1 MFRVIQPNYYEIN
14 NKEIDPKI
22 VLQNKLFHGDI
33 VNDDFSLKHSLREE
47 FKIGGV
53 LKLKN
58 IYTFGCNKKGQELF
72 EFIPIT
78 WRYPKFLVASN
89 IKKNML
95 KRKET
100 VTDCFAVIKF
110 KDWTSKLPHGT
121 IERNIGTID
130 DIENQYEVLL
140 NYYPILPIKQD
151 FSKMILTDE
160 NSLRKPLEIDVYSID
175 PEGCQDID
183 DAISYDLV
191 NNRIGIHITDT
202 TIIQSEFEPKLFS
215 TVYAPHTHVHMF
227 PPEIATQACSL
238 KEGEIRQVITCW
250 INCEG
255 NSVPV
260 FETNSII
267 VKKNLSYEEAD
278 KIKTKCAVLKK
289 LFDFSISLGEKLG
302 INVKDTHNMVEV
314 YMIMYNK
321 AMAEYLEKPI
331 YRTQK
336 LNEVALYS
344 WIQNE
349 HVSLNL
355 YKYTHATSPIRRYVD
370 HLIQRMFKKLILY
383 CSENILDKIN
393 EYNTNIKKL
402 YRMWDYLK
410 ASTEMISGNIY
421 QLEFVK
427 VESER
432 LQFFCKELN
441 ITISN
446 KINYVHVEQNILLI
460 NGRTYTLGET
470 YSLQLYLIE
479 DTKNVPFFKILIQ
492 F

>member
-14 NKEIDPKI
+14 NNEIDPKI
-22 VLQNKLFHGDI
+22 VLHNKLFHGDL
-33 VNDDFSLKHSLREE
+33 VNEDFSLKQSLRDE

-58 IYTFGCNKKGQELF
+58 MYTFGCNKKGQELF
-72 EFIPIT
+72 EFIPIN
-78 WRYPKFLVASN
+78 WRYPKFIVASD

-100 VTDCFAVIKF
+100 VADCFVVIKF
-110 KDWTSKLPHGT
+110 KNWTSKLPHGT
-121 IERNIGTID
+121 IERNIGTINN
-130 DIENQYEVLL
+130 IENQYEVLL

-151 FSKMILTDE
+151 FSNIEIKLQEIKL
-160 NSLRKPLEIDVYSID
+160 LEIDVYSID

-183 DAISYDLV
+183 DAISYDSV

-202 TIIQSEFEPKLFS
+202 SIIQSKFEPKLFS
-215 TVYAPHTHVHMF
+215 TVYAPHKHIHML
-227 PPEIATQACSL
+227 PPQIATQACSL

-278 KIKTKCAVLKK
+278 IIKHKCAVLQKI
-289 LFDFSISLGEKLG
+289 FDFSISVGEKLG
-302 INVKDTHNMVEV
+302 INVENTHNMVEV

-370 HLIQRMFKKLILY
+370 HLIQRMFKKVILY
-383 CSENILDKIN
+383 CSDNVLDKIN

-410 ASTEMISGNIY
+410 ASTEMVSGNIY
-421 QLEFVK
+421 QLEFIK
-427 VESER
+427 VEKER
-432 LQFFCKELN
+432 LQFSCKELN

-446 KINYVHVEQNILLI
+446 KTNYRLIEQNILLI
-460 NGRTYTLGET
+460 NGTTYTLGET